1 MKAERS
7 NVRVAGPPDVE
18 ESEIG
23 GRYAVELEPERQP
36 PPTVCQPSASVAGC
50 EEGVVRLDQDILGRE
65 DWGYWLLDSL
75 KKSNFLCRHMPTD
88 VADPFQA
95 CKRTSLG
102 ADLDLHTRHLQHALA

>member
-7 NVRVAGPPDVE
+7 NVRVAPPGPDVE

-23 GRYAVELEPERQP
+23 GRYAVELEPERQPPP

-75 KKSNFLCRHMPTD
+75 KKSNFYATT
-88 VADPFQA
+88 F
-95 CKRTSLG
+95 
-102 ADLDLHTRHLQHALA
+102 LQT